1 MLTSAGISG
10 SGFDS
15 LLAEALPLGLVGAF
29 STFSTYGGK
38 TGSSVIETS
47 STTALS
53 FFSATRFSVTLV
65 SSVCYTLSSAVS
77 LGATGL
83 GVFFMKWVRSVF

>member
-15 LLAEALPLGLVGAF
+15 LLAEALPFGLVGAF

-38 TGSSVIETS
+38 TGSSVIATS

-53 FFSATRFSVTLV
+53 FFSATRFSGTLV
-65 SSVCYTLSSAVS
+65 SGYYTLSSAVS
-77 LGATGL
+77 LGAFRV